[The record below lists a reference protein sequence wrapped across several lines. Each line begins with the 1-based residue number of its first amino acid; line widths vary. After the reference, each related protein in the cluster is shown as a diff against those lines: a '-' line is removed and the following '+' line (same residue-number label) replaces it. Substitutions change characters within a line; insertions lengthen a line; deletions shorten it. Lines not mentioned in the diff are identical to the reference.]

1 LTIEHQ
7 RVMSTSHP
15 QDSLLP
21 FSGQKRM
28 LEPLLVRRSR
38 ARVFHKLV
46 TRPFWRVNESLWN
59 RIPSSIAT
67 TRPVQLYGAFLHS
80 LVRWRSKRRQY
91 HGTFFLRNRPE
102 LELMRTLANRAAKGA
117 TLRIAVL
124 GCSNGAEVYSILW
137 TIRSAWPDLKVI
149 VSAADISSK
158 VVEIAEQGLYPLEVT
173 DLVGSA
179 IFERLTQGE
188 MRSMFDM
195 EEGQARVK
203 PWIKKGIDFHVADA
217 GDPKL
222 PELMGP
228 QDIVVANNFLCH
240 MAPPDA
246 ERCLRNLAQL
256 VEPGGYLFVSGVDLR
271 LRAKVAHD
279 LRWTPVLDLIEEIHD
294 GDPCVRRDWP
304 WRWWGLEP
312 FSRKR
317 HDWSIRYCSAFQLRA
332 AGVTQDAPDAETV
345 GAAQRVLHGPQ

>member
-1 LTIEHQ
+1 MAIQNQ
-7 RVMSTSHP
+7 RVMSSSRP
-15 QDSLLP
+15 KDSLLSSSRQEHMP
-21 FSGQKRM
+21 
-28 LEPLLVRRSR
+28 EPSLVPRPR
-38 ARVFHKLV
+38 ARLFHKLV

-59 RIPSSIAT
+59 RIPASIAT
-67 TRPVQLYGAFLHS
+67 TRPVLLYGAFLHS
-80 LVRWRSKRRQY
+80 LVQWRSKRRQY

-102 LELMRTLANRAAKGA
+102 LELMRTLANRGAKRSRV
-117 TLRIAVL
+117 RIAVL
-124 GCSNGAEVYSILW
+124 GCSNGAEVYSIVW
-137 TIRSAWPDLKVI
+137 AIRSTLPHLKITVQ
-149 VSAADISSK
+149 AADVSSE

-179 IFERLTQGE
+179 IFERLTQEE
-188 MRSMFDM
+188 MRSMFDV
-195 EEGQARVK
+195 EEGEAK
-203 PWIKKGIDFHVADA
+203 IKSWIREAIDFYIADA

-256 VEPGGYLFVSGVDLR
+256 VEPGGYLFVSGVDLGI
-271 LRAKVAHD
+271 RAKVARD
-279 LRWTPVLDLIEEIHD
+279 LRWTPVLDFIQEIHD

-312 FSRKR
+312 FTRKR
-317 HDWSIRYCSAFQLRA
+317 HDWSVRYCSAFQLGA
-332 AGVTQDAPDAETV
+332 AVVTQDAPDVEAAEAV
-345 GAAQRVLHGPQ
+345 QGVLHEAE

>member
-1 LTIEHQ
+1 MAIENQH
-7 RVMSTSHP
+7 VMSTSQP
-15 QDSLLP
+15 KDSLLSS
-21 FSGQKRM
+21 SGQKRM
-28 LEPLLVRRSR
+28 PEPSLVLRSR
-38 ARVFHKLV
+38 PGVFHRLV

-59 RIPSSIAT
+59 RIPSSIAM
-67 TRPVQLYGAFLHS
+67 TRPVRLYGAFLHS

-102 LELMRTLANRAAKGA
+102 LELMRTLANRAAKGSK
-117 TLRIAVL
+117 LRIAVL

-137 TIRSAWPDLKVI
+137 AIRSARTHLKVI
-149 VSAADISSK
+149 VHAADISSE
-158 VVEIAEQGLYPLEVT
+158 VVEIAEQGLYPLEMT

-179 IFERLTQGE
+179 IFERLTQE
-188 MRSMFDM
+188 EIRSMFDM
-195 EEGQARVK
+195 EEGQARIK

-222 PELMGP
+222 PELIGP

-271 LRAKVAHD
+271 IRAKVAHD
-279 LRWTPVLDLIEEIHD
+279 LRWAPVLDLIEEIHD

-312 FSRKR
+312 FTRKR
-317 HDWSIRYCSAFQLRA
+317 RDWRVRYCSAFQLGA
-332 AGVTQDAPDAETV
+332 AGRQDVPDAETV
-345 GAAQRVLHGPQ
+345 GRSSVSCGAPQ